1 MIFYAIFNYDKK
13 TPFPGF
19 YALVPTLG
27 ALLIILFATQRNLV
41 GKFLG
46 NKIFFGIGLISYS
59 AYLWHQPLF
68 AFAKYKGFSA
78 ANYYIFSLLF
88 ATTLVLAYLSWRFI
102 ETPFRKKDNFFRA
115 TIFKLSFLFSIF
127 FVIIGSY
134 GILKNGFDSRFPT
147 YSEMLSKLQWKEEN
161 NITSDC
167 KNLYGGDQYCLI
179 TNSLVAP
186 TDLLIGDSHAN
197 HFFLGLSHYLEKNNR
212 NLLMFGAGGC
222 PPFIDIDM
230 GYHYIH
236 GAKLKC
242 HKRTSDSF
250 KKFLKS
256 SSIKNI
262 FLSFS
267 ANSYLDPKIDFY
279 DLDGEINFSIDRS
292 KALEKAFLRTVK
304 FAQANGKNVFV
315 IEDLPQVTFDNFKRC
330 LVVTNSL
337 HKSID
342 CLKVKNI
349 DIKYFKIL
357 DELQSSG
364 VKIIRTK
371 DLLNHFPYT
380 KNGDFMYRDGTH
392 LSKYGSL
399 YFGENLSFGE

>member
-1 MIFYAIFNYDKK
+1 
-13 TPFPGF
+13 
-19 YALVPTLG
+19 
-27 ALLIILFATQRNLV
+27 
-41 GKFLG
+41 
-46 NKIFFGIGLISYS
+46 
-59 AYLWHQPLF
+59 
-68 AFAKYKGFSA
+68 
-78 ANYYIFSLLF
+78 
-88 ATTLVLAYLSWRFI
+88 
-102 ETPFRKKDNFFRA
+102 
-115 TIFKLSFLFSIF
+115 
-127 FVIIGSY
+127 
-134 GILKNGFDSRFPT
+134 
-147 YSEMLSKLQWKEEN
+147 
-161 NITSDC
+161 
-167 KNLYGGDQYCLI
+167 
-179 TNSLVAP
+179 
-186 TDLLIGDSHAN
+186 
-197 HFFLGLSHYLEKNNR
+197 
-212 NLLMFGAGGC
+212 MFGAGGC

-349 DIKYFKIL
+349 DIKYFKIF